1 MKLKHLLFILIAA
14 SLSSCTLLNPSILF
28 RTNQNYEFD
37 IPPDT
42 ISPQYRISP
51 NDFITFQLFAN
62 DGFKIIDMMSNSAGS
77 NTSSQMMMQ
86 RGGFKYL
93 VMPDSMVRIPIIGN
107 QKLVGLTIRQ
117 AELFLQEKFSE
128 FYNDPYVMLDVVNR
142 RVLIFNGTDG
152 IGKVVPL
159 INENTSLIEALAS
172 AGGVSQNGKA
182 YKIKIIRN
190 LRDGIDPE
198 VYEIDLST
206 IAGLVD
212 ADMVMQANDIIYVEP
227 RLNLTSDILREIT
240 PVMALIANTIV
251 IIGYLNA
258 TK

>member
-1 MKLKHLLFILIAA
+1 MKLKLLVFILIAA
-14 SLSSCTLLNPSILF
+14 SLSSCTLMNPSIMF
-28 RTNQNYEFD
+28 RANLNYEFD

-42 ISPQYRISP
+42 ISPLYRISL
-51 NDFITFQLFAN
+51 NDVISFRLFAN
-62 DGFKIIDMMSNSAGS
+62 NGFKIIDMINNSVGANEFVNLG
-77 NTSSQMMMQ
+77 NGKTFQ
-86 RGGFKYL
+86 YL
-93 VMPDSMVRIPIIGN
+93 VMPDSTVRIPIIGS
-107 QKLVGLTIRQ
+107 QKLVGLTIRE
-117 AELFLQEKFSE
+117 AEYFLQEKFKE
-128 FYNDPYVMLDVVNR
+128 FYNNPYVILKVENR
-142 RVLIFNGTDG
+142 RVLIFNGRDG
-152 IGKVVPL
+152 MGGVVPL
-159 INENTSLIEALAS
+159 IEENTSLIEALAS
-172 AGGVSQNGKA
+172 AGGISTNGKA